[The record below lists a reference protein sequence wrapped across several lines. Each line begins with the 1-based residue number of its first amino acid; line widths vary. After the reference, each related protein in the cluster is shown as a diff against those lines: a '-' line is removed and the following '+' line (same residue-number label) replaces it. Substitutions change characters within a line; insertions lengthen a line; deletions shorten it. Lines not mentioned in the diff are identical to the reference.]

1 MPYEED
7 DETRRAARARLEAR
21 MQRRS
26 SANTLASN
34 SSRRERS
41 SAPAREPR
49 QKRQAAQ
56 QPMPTG
62 QQPRLYTKPRQ
73 SQMVEIGPLAFE
85 LPDFIPPIA
94 IPIAIGILVLLLIF
108 AVIVPTCT
116 RSGGEQ
122 SNATVSMESASA
134 SDASASAA
142 SGASATAATTATDAS
157 TTSAGAAATDNQT
170 TTQTSTQTA
179 TVYQRVKLAKDK
191 AMQQLQSA
199 GQNESL
205 DRQESH
211 QGALATLLGDESS
224 AKLLAQAKTNVDA
237 LWIAAHPADFALD
250 GVEVQYKILK
260 LAADEP
266 ESLVYV
272 RNFPNVYPMEKIDE
286 DKSLGMESGSPS
298 ANVDDTDIP
307 HFYQWDRRWG
317 YTTYS
322 GAAFGLTGCGPT
334 SLAMVYQ
341 GLTGKTDKNPYD
353 MGKLAE
359 ENGYMSEYEGTVGTF
374 FTEMAEQL
382 GLNCEELWPDSD
394 TLRSALEHHQ
404 AVIINLA
411 PGYFTSTGHYI
422 VATGLTSKGEII
434 INDPYSVERSSQTW
448 DPDLLT
454 TQAYAMYGYSKA

>member
-1 MPYEED
+1 
-7 DETRRAARARLEAR
+7 
-21 MQRRS
+21 
-26 SANTLASN
+26 
-34 SSRRERS
+34 
-41 SAPAREPR
+41 
-49 QKRQAAQ
+49 
-56 QPMPTG
+56 
-62 QQPRLYTKPRQ
+62 
-73 SQMVEIGPLAFE
+73 
-85 LPDFIPPIA
+85 
-94 IPIAIGILVLLLIF
+94 
-108 AVIVPTCT
+108 
-116 RSGGEQ
+116 
-122 SNATVSMESASA
+122 
-134 SDASASAA
+134 
-142 SGASATAATTATDAS
+142 
-157 TTSAGAAATDNQT
+157 
-170 TTQTSTQTA
+170 
-179 TVYQRVKLAKDK
+179 VYQRVKLAKDK

-382 GLNCEELWPDSD
+382 GLSCEELWPDSD

>member
-1 MPYEED
+1 MPYED

-21 MQRRS
+21 MQRRG

-34 SSRRERS
+34 ASRRERS

-49 QKRQAAQ
+49 QKRQASQ
-56 QPMPTG
+56 PPMPTG

-73 SQMVEIGPLAFE
+73 SQTLEIGPLSFE
-85 LPDFIPPIA
+85 LPAFIPPIA
-94 IPIAIGILVLLLIF
+94 IPIAIAILVLLLIF
-108 AVIVPTCT
+108 AVIVPSCT
-116 RSGGEQ
+116 RSGDEQ
-122 SNATVSMESASA
+122 SNAAVSVQSASA
-134 SDASASAA
+134 SAASASAA
-142 SGASATAATTATDAS
+142 SGTSADTA
-157 TTSAGAAATDNQT
+157 SAGAAATDNQT

-179 TVYQRVKLAKDK
+179 TIYQRVKLAKDK
-191 AMQQLQSA
+191 ALQQLQSA
-199 GQNESL
+199 GQIESL

-211 QGALATLLGDESS
+211 QGALVTLLGDETS
-224 AKLLAQAKTNVDA
+224 AKLLAKAKTNVDA
-237 LWIAAHPADFALD
+237 LWIAAHPAEFALD
-250 GVEVQYKILK
+250 GVEVQYKIMK

-272 RNFPNVYPMEKIDE
+272 RNFPNMYPMEKVDM
-286 DKSLGMESGSPS
+286 DKSLGLESGSPS

-341 GLTGKTDKNPYD
+341 GLTGKTDKSPYD
-353 MGKLAE
+353 MGKLAD

-374 FTEMAEQL
+374 FTEMAEEL
-382 GLNCEELWPDSD
+382 GLDCEELWPDSD
-394 TLRSALEHHQ
+394 TLRNALEHHQ

-411 PGYFTSTGHYI
+411 PGYFTSTGHYL
-422 VATGLTSKGEII
+422 VATGLTSKGEVI
-434 INDPYSVERSSQTW
+434 INDPYSVERSGQTW